1 MFYMEKVDHELN
13 RRVSGFRIVTI
24 VIGSICL
31 LNLIRWMLAP
41 TSEVDFVNK
50 GQMLLNLCYFLY
62 SLYLYQY
69 LNKSNYSILLNSFI
83 VLFFSYYLIG
93 NYLNDVD
100 NLVSNPDQL
109 GLGRSVDYNFLF
121 PLVFIILSPLFQRQ
135 SLVLLSIIF
144 FTGAVVYEN
153 YPYFINENTFLSNDW
168 EEIISN
174 GYAINMSWLIVT
186 INVWVI
192 VCVIC
197 WAGVFLQDRSFTDAV
212 KFEKSTAQLS
222 KYFSPDIRDK
232 IQASDIDIASEKTNN
247 QMVAVLF
254 TDIQG
259 FTTISENLSSDD
271 VIQLLSEY
279 QDKMIKPI
287 FQNSG
292 TVDKFIGDAVMATF
306 GTPVSQ
312 GNDAQNAFNCA
323 REMQIAMRQ
332 WAKERSEK
340 GLPIISHRIGIHF
353 GSCIVGNVGN
363 DELKE
368 FTVIGDVVNV
378 ANRVCD
384 AGKELKSDFVI
395 TEELRL
401 RLNEE
406 IKSEVVESFAIRGK
420 KEKLK
425 LHIVNI

>member
-1 MFYMEKVDHELN
+1 M
-13 RRVSGFRIVTI
+13 
-24 VIGSICL
+24 
-31 LNLIRWMLAP
+31 
-41 TSEVDFVNK
+41 
-50 GQMLLNLCYFLY
+50 
-62 SLYLYQY
+62 
-69 LNKSNYSILLNSFI
+69 
-83 VLFFSYYLIG
+83 
-93 NYLNDVD
+93 D
-100 NLVSNPDQL
+100 NNFSNPDQI
-109 GLGRSVDYNFLF
+109 GLGREIDYNFLF
-121 PLVFIILSPLFQRQ
+121 PMTMIVISPLFQRQ
-135 SLVLLSIIF
+135 SLVILSILF
-144 FTGAVVYEN
+144 FSGALVYEN
-153 YPYFINENTFLSNDW
+153 YPDFVNAKTFISNDW
-168 EEIISN
+168 EEIITN
-174 GYAINMSWLIVT
+174 GYAINFSWLIVT
-186 INVWVI
+186 INVWI
-192 VCVIC
+192 IICVVS
-197 WAGVFLQDRSFTDAV
+197 WAGVFLQDRSFSDAV

-232 IQASDIDIASEKTNN
+232 IQEAEIDIETEKTNN

-259 FTTISENLSSDD
+259 FTSISESLTADE

-332 WAKERSEK
+332 WAKERTEAK
-340 GLPIISHRIGIHF
+340 LPVIKHRIGIHF
-353 GSCIVGNVGN
+353 GNCIVGNVGN
-363 DELKE
+363 DDLKE
-368 FTVIGDVVNV
+368 FTVIGDIVNV

-384 AGKELKSDFVI
+384 ACKELNADFVI

-406 IKSEVVESFAIRGK
+406 IQSKNVKGFEIRGK
-420 KEKLK
+420 KEKLD
-425 LHIVNI
+425 LHIINV

>member
-1 MFYMEKVDHELN
+1 MKF
-13 RRVSGFRIVTI
+13 
-24 VIGSICL
+24 
-31 LNLIRWMLAP
+31 
-41 TSEVDFVNK
+41 
-50 GQMLLNLCYFLY
+50 
-62 SLYLYQY
+62 
-69 LNKSNYSILLNSFI
+69 SIL
-83 VLFFSYYLIG
+83 
-93 NYLNDVD
+93 
-100 NLVSNPDQL
+100 
-109 GLGRSVDYNFLF
+109 
-121 PLVFIILSPLFQRQ
+121 
-135 SLVLLSIIF
+135 F
-144 FTGAVVYEN
+144 FTVALVYEN
-153 YPYFINENTFLSNDW
+153 YPYFIDDNTFISNNW

-197 WAGVFLQDRSFTDAV
+197 WSGVFLQDRSFTDAV

-232 IQASDIDIASEKTNN
+232 IQEAEIDIETEKTNN

-259 FTTISENLSSDD
+259 FTSISESLTADE

-323 REMQIAMRQ
+323 LEM
-332 WAKERSEK
+332 
-340 GLPIISHRIGIHF
+340 
-353 GSCIVGNVGN
+353 N
-363 DELKE
+363 
-368 FTVIGDVVNV
+368 
-378 ANRVCD
+378 
-384 AGKELKSDFVI
+384 
-395 TEELRL
+395 
-401 RLNEE
+401 
-406 IKSEVVESFAIRGK
+406 
-420 KEKLK
+420 LK
-425 LHIVNI
+425 LQEFNK